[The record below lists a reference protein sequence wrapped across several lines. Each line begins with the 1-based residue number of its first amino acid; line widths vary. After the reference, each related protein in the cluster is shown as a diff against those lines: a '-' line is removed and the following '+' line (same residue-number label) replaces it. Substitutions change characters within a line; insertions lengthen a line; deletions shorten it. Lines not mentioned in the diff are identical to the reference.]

1 MQNPRPR
8 LSQYSRVVLARMVVD
23 DGWPQAR
30 VAELLQISRTTVAKW
45 VRRFR
50 DEGAGG
56 LADRSSRP
64 RNCPRRTSA
73 RTEALVLAERRR
85 LRSGPD
91 DLAARL
97 GLAPVTVWRVLRR
110 HGCSRLADY
119 DRTHSLPVRYERER
133 PGELVHIDVKK
144 IGRIP
149 DGGGW
154 RLRGL
159 ASMLE
164 YKHQQPPRG
173 RDYVHVAVDDATR
186 VAFVEIFA
194 DEKATTCVAFLEHA
208 RDFFASQGVRVER
221 VLTDN
226 AMSYR
231 QRLFP
236 AAAAQLGIAHR
247 RTRPYRPQTNGKAE
261 RFIRTALHGWAF
273 ARLYAY
279 NSERVDALPAWVDFY
294 NRERPHRALR
304 GKTPYVALANK
315 LMKDN
320 T

>member
-1 MQNPRPR
+1 MRHPRPR
-8 LSQYSRVVLARMVVD
+8 LSQYSRVVLAQMVIE

-30 VAELLQISRTTVAKW
+30 VAELLQVSRTTVAKW
-45 VRRFR
+45 VTRYRL
-50 DEGAGG
+50 EGAEG

-64 RNCPRRTSA
+64 HHCPRRIA
-73 RTEALVLAERRR
+73 AGIEAFVLTERRR

-119 DRTHSLPVRYERER
+119 DRTHTVPVRYEREH
-133 PGELVHIDVKK
+133 PGELLHVDVKK

-186 VAFVEIFA
+186 LAFVEVYA
-194 DEKATTCVAFLEHA
+194 DERVASCASFLEHA
-208 RDFFASQGVRVER
+208 CAFFAAQGVRVER

-231 QRLFP
+231 NRVFP
-236 AAAAQLGIAHR
+236 ETAARLGIAPR

-273 ARLYAY
+273 ARLYTS
-279 NSERVDALPAWVDFY
+279 NGERLAALPAWVDYY

-304 GKTPYVALANK
+304 GKTPSVVLANK
-315 LMKDN
+315 LMEDN

>member
-1 MQNPRPR
+1 MRHPRPR

-30 VAELLQISRTTVAKW
+30 VAELLQVSRTTVAKW
-45 VRRFR
+45 VRRYR
-50 DEGAGG
+50 LEGADS

-64 RNCPRRTSA
+64 RRCPRRTTA
-73 RTEALVLAERRR
+73 TTEALILAERRR

-119 DRTHSLPVRYERER
+119 DRTHRVPVRYQRER

-144 IGRIP
+144 IGRVP
-149 DGGGW
+149 EGDGW

-159 ASMLE
+159 ASMSE
-164 YKHQQPPRG
+164 YKHRQPPRG

-186 VAFVEIFA
+186 VAFIEVFA
-194 DEKATTCVAFLEHA
+194 DERAPSCAIFLEHA
-208 RDFFASQGVRVER
+208 CAFFSSRGVKVER

-226 AMSYR
+226 AFNYR
-231 QRLFP
+231 NRVFP
-236 AAAAQLGIAHR
+236 EAAARLGVALR

-261 RFIRTALHGWAF
+261 RFIRTALPGWAF
-273 ARLYAY
+273 ARLYTTNA
-279 NSERVDALPAWVDFY
+279 ERLAALPAWVDFY
-294 NRERPHRALR
+294 NQERPHRALR
-304 GKTPYVALANK
+304 GRSPLSVLANK
-315 LMKDN
+315 LVEDN
-320 T
+320 I

>member
-1 MQNPRPR
+1 MRHPRPR
-8 LSQYSRVVLARMVVD
+8 LSQYSRSVLTQMVVD

-30 VAELLQISRTTVAKW
+30 VAELLQVSRATVAKW
-45 VRRFR
+45 VKRYRL
-50 DEGAGG
+50 EGTEG
-56 LADRSSRP
+56 LNDRSSRP
-64 RNCPRRTSA
+64 HRCPRRTSA
-73 RTEALVLAERRR
+73 GTEAFVLAERRR
-85 LRSGPD
+85 LRCGPD

-97 GLAPVTVWRVLRR
+97 GLAPVTVWRILRR

-119 DRTHSLPVRYERER
+119 DRTHAVPVRYQRER

-159 ASMLE
+159 ASLAE
-164 YKHQQPPRG
+164 YRHQQPPRG

-186 VAFVEIFA
+186 VAFVEVFA
-194 DEKATTCVAFLEHA
+194 DERAPSCAAFLEHA
-208 RDFFASQGVRVER
+208 YAFFNSRGVRVER

-226 AMSYR
+226 AFNYR
-231 QRLFP
+231 NRIFP
-236 AAAAQLGIAHR
+236 EAAARLGVALR

-273 ARLYAY
+273 ARLYTS
-279 NSERVDALPAWVDFY
+279 NVERLAALPVWVDFY
-294 NRERPHRALR
+294 NRKRPHRALR
-304 GKTPYVALANK
+304 GRSPLSVLENK
-315 LMKDN
+315 LMEDN
-320 T
+320 I

>member
-1 MQNPRPR
+1 MRHPRPR
-8 LSQYSRVVLARMVVD
+8 LSQYSRSVLAQMVID

-30 VAELLQISRTTVAKW
+30 VAELLQVSRTTVAKW
-45 VRRFR
+45 VRRYRF
-50 DEGAGG
+50 EGADG

-64 RNCPRRTSA
+64 HHCPHRTPPA
-73 RTEALVLAERRR
+73 TEALVLAERRQ
-85 LRSGPD
+85 LRCGPD

-110 HGCSRLADY
+110 HGCSRLADF
-119 DRTHSLPVRYERER
+119 DRTQTVAVRYQRER

-159 ASMLE
+159 ASMAE
-164 YKHQQPPRG
+164 YKDRQPPRG

-186 VAFVEIFA
+186 LAYVEVFA
-194 DEKATTCVAFLEHA
+194 DERAATCAVFLEHA
-208 RDFFASQGVRVER
+208 CTFFAEQGVKVER

-231 QRLFP
+231 NRLFP
-236 AAAAQLGIAHR
+236 ETAARLGVSPR

-273 ARLYAY
+273 ARLYTSNA
-279 NSERVDALPAWVDFY
+279 ERLVALPDWVDFY
-294 NRERPHRALR
+294 NHERPHRALR
-304 GKTPYVALANK
+304 GRTPYAALANK
-315 LMKDN
+315 LVEDN
-320 T
+320 I

>member
-1 MQNPRPR
+1 MRNPRPR
-8 LSQYSRVVLARMVVD
+8 LSQYSRVVLARMVIED
-23 DGWPQAR
+23 RWPQAR
-30 VAELLQISRTTVAKW
+30 VAELLQVSRTTVAKW
-45 VRRFR
+45 VMRYRL
-50 DEGAGG
+50 EGATG
-56 LADRSSRP
+56 LADRPCRP

-73 RTEALVLAERRR
+73 ATEALVLAERRR
-85 LRSGPD
+85 LRCGPD

-110 HGCSRLADY
+110 HGCSRLADF
-119 DRTHSLPVRYERER
+119 DRTHSVPVRYEREH

-149 DGGGW
+149 EGGGW
-154 RLRGL
+154 RLRGM

-194 DEKATTCVAFLEHA
+194 DEKATTCAAFLEHA
-208 RDFFASQGVRVER
+208 RDFFASHRVKVER

-236 AAAAQLGIAHR
+236 AAAARLGIAHR

-273 ARLYAY
+273 ARLYA
-279 NSERVDALPAWVDFY
+279 NNQERIAALPAWVDFY

-304 GKTPYVALANK
+304 GRTPYAALANK
-315 LMKDN
+315 LMEDN